1 MKRSEVDAKWT
12 LCVRRRFLALE
23 ECWQQSES
31 AVESDVVVVDDDDD
45 DDEKELLDT
54 VRAG

>member
-31 AVESDVVVVDDDDD
+31 AVESDVVVVDDDD
-45 DDEKELLDT
+45 EKELLDT